1 MKYQVIN
8 PVELGAPRGWNNGM
22 LAPRGRV
29 LFIAGQTARDG
40 TGRVPPSD
48 FVAQFAAALDNILAV
63 LRDAGA
69 GPEHVGRMTVFV
81 TDVQAYRDNLKSLGA
96 VWRER
101 MGRSY
106 PAMALLGVSE
116 LVDPHAL
123 VEIETTAVI
132 PDPESLDD
140 RSATRRA

>member
-1 MKYQVIN
+1 MIYEVIN
-8 PVELGAPRGWNNGM
+8 PEQLGAPRGWNNGM
-22 LAPRGRV
+22 LAPHGRV

-40 TGRVPPSD
+40 SGKVPPAD
-48 FVAQFAAALDNILAV
+48 FVAQFAATLDNILAV

-69 GPEHVGRMTVFV
+69 GPEHVGRMTLFV
-81 TDVQAYRDNLKSLGA
+81 TDVQAYRDSLKPLGV

-101 MGRSY
+101 MGRNY
-106 PAMALLGVSE
+106 PAMALLGVCE

-132 PDPESLDD
+132 PDPQPLDD
-140 RSATRRA
+140 PAAPRRA